1 MFKES
6 IQNYDWSKFK
16 PTTEKTEDYRSGT
29 IKKLLDRESPYYKEL
44 GSIYAKPVN
53 MSISSGAQPSINL
66 PFNDFTGGA
75 AGGAGSGIK
84 TDGLGT
90 AAARSALSSAAAVI
104 AAPNKDELPIRK
116 TKKAEETAAT
126 ANETASEASAVSE
139 DGATEDELL
148 DLLEDVLLKEDLP
161 DGEISKEDFWKAA
174 LKVPRIAEFFGG
186 PDPDN
191 FDPDP
196 NDDDG
201 VIVRKMKRIFEKER
215 QRLNKLRQKVGEY
228 KNAVDP
234 RKAAAREGKAR
245 WDKDIEVPRSET
257 PKANAIEA
265 AREQQYRAASD
276 SWKYIPKTDVMGVK
290 P

>member
-16 PTTEKTEDYRSGT
+16 PTTEKTEDYKSGA
-29 IKKLLDRESPYYKEL
+29 IKKLLDRNSPYYKEL
-44 GSIYAKPVN
+44 GSIYAKPVS
-53 MSISSGAQPSINL
+53 MSISSGVQPSINL
-66 PFNDFTGGA
+66 PFNDFSGG
-75 AGGAGSGIK
+75 AGGAGSGSK
-84 TDGLGT
+84 SSSLSG
-90 AAARSALSSAAAVI
+90 AAVRGALNSAAAVI

-116 TKKAEETAAT
+116 TKKAEETA
-126 ANETASEASAVSE
+126 NETASETSAVSE
-139 DGATEDELL
+139 DGAAEDELL
-148 DLLEDVLLKEDLP
+148 DLLEDALLKEDLP
-161 DGEISKEDFWKAA
+161 DGEISKEDFWKSA
-174 LKVPRIAEFFGG
+174 LKVPKIAEFFGG

-196 NDDDG
+196 NDDDE
-201 VIVRKMKRIFEKER
+201 VIIRKAKRLFEKER
-215 QRLNKLRQKVGEY
+215 QRLNRLRQKVNEY

-245 WDKDIEVPRSET
+245 WDKDIEVPKSET
-257 PKANAIEA
+257 PKANAIDA

>member
-1 MFKES
+1 
-6 IQNYDWSKFK
+6 
-16 PTTEKTEDYRSGT
+16 
-29 IKKLLDRESPYYKEL
+29 
-44 GSIYAKPVN
+44 
-53 MSISSGAQPSINL
+53 MSLSSGVQPSISL

-75 AGGAGSGIK
+75 AGGGAGSGIK

-116 TKKAEETAAT
+116 TKKAEGAADA
-126 ANETASEASAVSE
+126 ANETASEASVASE
-139 DGATEDELL
+139 DGAIEDELL
-148 DLLEDVLLKEDLP
+148 DLLEGVLLHEDAP

-196 NDDDG
+196 NDDDE
-201 VIVRKMKRIFEKER
+201 VIIRKMKRLFEKER
-215 QRLNKLRQKVGEY
+215 QRLNRLRQKLGEY

-265 AREQQYRAASD
+265 AREQQYRAAAD
-276 SWKYIPKTDVMGVK
+276 SWKYIPKTDVLGVK

>member
-16 PTTEKTEDYRSGT
+16 PATEKTEDYRSGT

-44 GSIYAKPVN
+44 GSIYAKPVS
-53 MSISSGAQPSINL
+53 MSISSGVQPSINL
-66 PFNDFTGGA
+66 PFNDFSGG
-75 AGGAGSGIK
+75 AGGAGSGSK
-84 TDGLGT
+84 SSSLSG
-90 AAARSALSSAAAVI
+90 AAVRGALNSAAAVI

-116 TKKAEETAAT
+116 TKKAEETA
-126 ANETASEASAVSE
+126 NETASETSAVSE
-139 DGATEDELL
+139 DGAAEDELL

-161 DGEISKEDFWKAA
+161 DGEISKEDFWKSA

-215 QRLNKLRQKVGEY
+215 QRLNRLRQKVNEY

-245 WDKDIEVPRSET
+245 WDKDIEVPKSET
-257 PKANAIEA
+257 PKANAIDA

>member
-44 GSIYAKPVN
+44 GSIYAKPVS

-75 AGGAGSGIK
+75 AGGGAGSGIK

-90 AAARSALSSAAAVI
+90 AAVRGALNSAAAVI

-116 TKKAEETAAT
+116 TKKAEETA
-126 ANETASEASAVSE
+126 NETASEASAVSE
-139 DGATEDELL
+139 ADAATAEDELL
-148 DLLEDVLLKEDLP
+148 DLLEDALLKGDLP
-161 DGEISKEDFWKAA
+161 DGEISKEDFWKSA
-174 LKVPRIAEFFGG
+174 LKVPKIAEFFGG

-196 NDDDG
+196 NDDDE
-201 VIVRKMKRIFEKER
+201 VIIRKAKRLFEKER
-215 QRLNKLRQKVGEY
+215 QRLNRNKKERLFVCT
-228 KNAVDP
+228 
-234 RKAAAREGKAR
+234 
-245 WDKDIEVPRSET
+245 DI
-257 PKANAIEA
+257 
-265 AREQQYRAASD
+265 
-276 SWKYIPKTDVMGVK
+276 
-290 P
+290 